1 MKNCSWK
8 WFNAGGSW
16 QIDLR
21 SGEDIANLCRLDR
34 KHFLVMSMPVSNL
47 RFDSRTLKFLDADKD
62 GRIRIDEVLG
72 AIEFLKE
79 RGVDLGELFAPSEAD
94 RERLKEVM
102 AKEGDLA
109 SQEPSAEDR
118 KALAEWEECIAS
130 KEVSK

>member
-79 RGVDLGELFAPSEAD
+79 RGVHAP
-94 RERLKEVM
+94 ERP
-102 AKEGDLA
+102 AC
-109 SQEPSAEDR
+109 PCRSAPR
-118 KALAEWEECIAS
+118 CA
-130 KEVSK
+130 VQ